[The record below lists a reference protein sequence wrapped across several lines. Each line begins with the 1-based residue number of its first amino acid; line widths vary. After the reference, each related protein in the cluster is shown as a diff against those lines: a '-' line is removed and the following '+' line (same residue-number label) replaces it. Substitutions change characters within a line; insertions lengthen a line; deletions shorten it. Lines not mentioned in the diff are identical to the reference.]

1 MPPQNELERPPRAVY
16 LLRGGA
22 AVFGL
27 IGLSISI
34 WLIDKAIEHP
44 EIQASQFDFE
54 APLWIPAI
62 IFVVV
67 ATTAGIAVLLK
78 AARRVES
85 GEDLFAQRHRK
96 HPSYDEDDRSA

>member
-1 MPPQNELERPPRAVY
+1 MPPQNESEGTPRAIY

-34 WLIDKAIEHP
+34 WLVDKAIDHP

-54 APLWIPAI
+54 APLWIPAL

-96 HPSYDEDDRSA
+96 HPSYDEDGPSA